1 MAKDGGST
9 SKNRPAHIPTREQI
23 PEQVGKYLLQK
34 EIGRGT
40 CGVVYTAYDPFVA
53 RDVAIKLAVTESSMD
68 PSESV
73 QQNREFFAEAHAAGM
88 LHHPHIVSV
97 FDAGVEEG
105 ISYIVMEYVDGQTLS
120 ELIRGPEDVSIEQVV
135 DVIFQ
140 CAKALDYSHKRGVLH
155 RDIKPGNIMFSRD
168 GVAKIMD
175 FSIAEVLQGEMRL
188 RPESVVG
195 SPAFMSPEQV
205 RKGEMGASSD
215 LYSLGAVMYFMLCG
229 EPPYVAQDIR
239 RLLEMVKL
247 APVPDPRNRHPDLP
261 DLLVEILLKLLAKQ
275 PEDRFQSGQELANEL
290 SRLHTSLRETEHRIN
305 RAENRDSLRR
315 LRFFDQFTDAQIDEF
330 MHASNMLSF
339 RPGDTIIREG
349 NIDNAFYI
357 VVVGQVRV
365 SKGGKELM
373 TLGKGDVFGEIAF
386 LSAVKRTA
394 TVDAATEVL
403 ALKISATAMEQVSD
417 GCQLQYYKVF
427 CETLIYR
434 LSVTSAKLS
443 AIQ

>member
-1 MAKDGGST
+1 MSKDRADL
-9 SKNRPAHIPTREQI
+9 SKTRPVRIPSQKQI
-23 PEQVGKYLLQK
+23 PDQIGKYLLQK

-53 RDVAIKLAVTESSMD
+53 RDVAIKLAITESSMD
-68 PSESV
+68 PGESI

-105 ISYIVMEYVDGQTLS
+105 ISYIVMEFIDGQTLA
-120 ELIRGPEDVSIEQVV
+120 ELCRV
-135 DVIFQ
+135 DGGIPVDQAVDILFQ
-140 CAKALDYSHKRGVLH
+140 CAKALDYSHRRGVLH
-155 RDIKPGNIMFSRD
+155 RDIKPGNIMYSKD
-168 GVAKIMD
+168 GTAKIMD
-175 FSIAEVLQGEMRL
+175 FSIAEVMQGEVRL
-188 RPESVVG
+188 RPDAVVD

-205 RKGEMGASSD
+205 RKQDMRPSSD
-215 LYSLGAVMYFMLCG
+215 LYSLGAVAYYLLCG
-229 EPPYVAQDIR
+229 EPPFVAQDIKS
-239 RLLEMVKL
+239 LLEMVKL
-247 APVPDPRNRHPDLP
+247 APPPDPRLKRPELP
-261 DLLVEILLKLLAKQ
+261 EVLVDIVMRLLQKD
-275 PEDRFQSGQELANEL
+275 PEVRYQTGQELAADL
-290 SRLHTSLRETEHRIN
+290 SRLHSRLREADRQIN
-305 RAENRDSLRR
+305 RSENRDSLRR
-315 LRFFDQFTDAQIDEF
+315 LRFFNQFDDEQIDEF
-330 MHASNMLSF
+330 LNASSMLSF

-357 VVVGQVRV
+357 IVVGQVKV

-373 TLGKGDVFGEIAF
+373 TLSKGDVFGEIAF

-394 TVDAATEVL
+394 TVDAQTEVL
-403 ALKISATAMEQVSD
+403 ALKINAAAMEQVSE

>member
-1 MAKDGGST
+1 MSKDRADL
-9 SKNRPAHIPTREQI
+9 SKTRPVRIPSQKQI
-23 PEQVGKYLLQK
+23 PDQIGKYLLQK

-53 RDVAIKLAVTESSMD
+53 RDVAIKLAITESSMD
-68 PSESV
+68 PGESI

-105 ISYIVMEYVDGQTLS
+105 ISYIVMEFIDGQTLA
-120 ELIRGPEDVSIEQVV
+120 ELCRVEGGIPV
-135 DVIFQ
+135 DQAVDILFQ
-140 CAKALDYSHKRGVLH
+140 CAKALDYSHRRGVLH
-155 RDIKPGNIMFSRD
+155 RDIKPGNIMYSKD
-168 GVAKIMD
+168 GTAKIMD
-175 FSIAEVLQGEMRL
+175 FSIAEVMQGEVRL
-188 RPESVVG
+188 RPDAVVG

-205 RKGEMGASSD
+205 RKQDMRPSSD
-215 LYSLGAVMYFMLCG
+215 LYSLGAVAYYLLCG
-229 EPPYVAQDIR
+229 EPPFVAQDIKS
-239 RLLEMVKL
+239 LLEMVKL
-247 APVPDPRNRHPDLP
+247 APPPDPRLKRPELP
-261 DLLVEILLKLLAKQ
+261 EVLVDIVMRLLQKD
-275 PEDRFQSGQELANEL
+275 PEVRYQTGQELAADL
-290 SRLHTSLRETEHRIN
+290 SRLHSRLREADRQIN
-305 RAENRDSLRR
+305 RSENRDSLRR
-315 LRFFDQFTDAQIDEF
+315 LRFFNQFDDEQIDEF
-330 MHASNMLSF
+330 LNASSMLSF

-357 VVVGQVRV
+357 IVVGQVKV

-373 TLGKGDVFGEIAF
+373 TLSKGDVFGEIAF

-394 TVDAATEVL
+394 TVDAQTEVL
-403 ALKISATAMEQVSD
+403 ALKINAAAMEQVSE